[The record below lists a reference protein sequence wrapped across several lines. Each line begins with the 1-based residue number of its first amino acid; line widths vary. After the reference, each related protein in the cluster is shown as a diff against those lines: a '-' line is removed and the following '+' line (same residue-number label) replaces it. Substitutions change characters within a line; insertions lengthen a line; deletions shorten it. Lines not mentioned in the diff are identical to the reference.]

1 MSNIDPYKILKL
13 AATAADREI
22 KEAYRSLARVHHPD
36 VGGDAEEF
44 KNIQE
49 AYALI
54 GDPVKRAVYDLERR
68 RSGVNDAR
76 KEAIDLHRPT
86 IRSRR
91 IVGSADG

>member
-1 MSNIDPYKILKL
+1 MPVTDPYKTLKL
-13 AATAADREI
+13 AATATDREI
-22 KEAYRSLARVHHPD
+22 KESYRNLARVHHPD

-49 AYALI
+49 AYSLV

-76 KEAIDLHRPT
+76 KEALDLTRDYLQSIPARRP
-86 IRSRR
+86 S
-91 IVGSADG
+91 

>member
-1 MSNIDPYKILKL
+1 MPDIDPYKALKV
-13 AATAADREI
+13 AAIATDREI

-36 VGGDAEEF
+36 AGGDAEEF

-49 AYALI
+49 AYSLI

-76 KEAIDLHRPT
+76 KEATEIARDYLQSIPGRRP
-86 IRSRR
+86 R
-91 IVGSADG
+91 

>member
-1 MSNIDPYKILKL
+1 MPIIDPYKILKL

-22 KEAYRSLARVHHPD
+22 KESYRSLARVHHPD

-49 AYALI
+49 AYSLI

-76 KEAIDLHRPT
+76 KEATDLVRDYLQSIPGRRP
-86 IRSRR
+86 S
-91 IVGSADG
+91 